1 MIALASNHLRRRIA
15 RTAACSLKSL
25 PRGVGV
31 RKPKVHNFNVAQIV
45 EQQVLWLEIPVAN
58 ARLVN
63 VLNARNNLLEK
74 LACFLFF

>member
-1 MIALASNHLRRRIA
+1 
-15 RTAACSLKSL
+15 
-25 PRGVGV
+25 
-31 RKPKVHNFNVAQIV
+31 
-45 EQQVLWLEIPVAN
+45 VAN